1 MGNTTK
7 TYELS
12 RVGTFD
18 QVEEF
23 ASLVQRVT
31 RERALPEEEEVDL
44 MIAVMEAVNNAILH
58 GNQEDERK
66 HVHMKIETGPSEIT
80 VWIQDEGGGFLVAGV
95 PDPLAP
101 DNVMNASGRG
111 ILMMQ
116 AFMDSVEISPTE
128 TGTLVKLTKEFSTK
142 PSI

>member
-23 ASLVQRVT
+23 ASLVQRVA